1 MASRNFKKTVI
12 AVSGTFPGY
21 KHGQFPLTPTAEEL
35 TPHGRSPAR
44 GYRDDTDTCPAA
56 DLKNFVEDQ
65 KATFSTS
72 VSESCTHLITTP
84 KDVEKNTTKYRAA
97 CEIQSCQI
105 VSLDWLLDSLE
116 AKKPL
121 AEEKYI
127 LGSGSGQNGLDQ
139 DVPEDSEDTKTTTQ
153 KGTTKGTQRDT
164 AAVTSKLG
172 VKSNSST
179 DAKTDAKENAQA
191 SGKKRGSALLDGME
205 EDASKKSKDAQKAGF
220 KNLNIPVDEGF
231 LREEVKHKGPEVYID
246 DTNLIWDATLN
257 QTVAAQNNNKF
268 YIIQLLSVSGGKNH
282 FTWTRWGRV
291 GEYGQ
296 HACLGSGSLD
306 EAIGHFMKKFKDK
319 SGLNWENRL
328 DTPKAKKYTFIERNY
343 EEDDEEEE
351 DVIKK
356 EEGDDTKPEIKSALS
371 KPLQNLMSFIFNS
384 DHINSALASMSYDAK
399 KLPLGKLSDRTLKN
413 GFTILKELSELIA
426 DPNLA
431 GSNYETDYATATE
444 HLSNQYFTTIPHVFG
459 RNRPPV
465 INSDAQIK
473 KEVELLEALTDMD
486 VANEIMKVSREAEE
500 INQLDQ
506 QFQSLGMEEMTRL
519 DHKSSEFDELSNY
532 LSNSR
537 GETHH
542 LRYEV
547 IDIFRIERRGEND
560 RFNSSVHANIK
571 NSDRRL
577 LWHGSRSTNFGGI
590 LSQGLRIA
598 PPEAPVNGYM
608 FGKGVYLA
616 DTSSKSANYCCPYSS
631 GNMGLLL
638 LCDAELGDPMLELI
652 SSDYNAGE
660 NAAKE
665 GKVATLGQ
673 GRSIPAGW
681 KDAGCLN
688 PALQGVKIPDVST
701 GTAERKNG
709 AWLQYNEY
717 IVYDVAQI
725 RQRYLFYVH
734 MR

>member
-1 MASRNFKKTVI
+1 MAPRSFKKLII

-21 KHGQFPLTPTAEEL
+21 KQ
-35 TPHGRSPAR
+35 
-44 GYRDDTDTCPAA
+44 A
-56 DLKNFVEDQ
+56 DLKSLVEGQ
-65 KATFSTS
+65 NATFSSS
-72 VSESCTHLITTP
+72 VVDSCTHLITTE
-84 KDVEKNTTKYRAA
+84 KDVEKNTMKYRAA
-97 CEIQSCQI
+97 CEIQSCQV
-105 VSLDWLLDSLE
+105 VSLDWLLDSLK
-116 AKKPL
+116 ARKPL
-121 AEEKYI
+121 AEGKYI
-127 LGSGSGQNGLDQ
+127 MGSGPGQNGSDQ
-139 DVPEDSEDTKTTTQ
+139 DMLEDAEDTKTTVQIDSTN
-153 KGTTKGTQRDT
+153 GAPNDT
-164 AAVTSKLG
+164 ATTMKKSKIDVQNNLPTG
-172 VKSNSST
+172 TETNG
-179 DAKTDAKENAQA
+179 KENSQA
-191 SGKKRGSALLDGME
+191 SGKKRGSALLDSME
-205 EDASKKSKDAQKAGF
+205 EDASKKTKDAQKAGF
-220 KNLNIPVDEGF
+220 KNLSIPVDEGF
-231 LREEVKHKGPEVYID
+231 RRMEIQHKNPQVYID
-246 DTNLIWDATLN
+246 DTELIWDATLN

-268 YIIQLLSVSGGKNH
+268 YIIQLLSVSGGEKY

-296 HACLGSGSLD
+296 HACLGSGNLE
-306 EAIGHFMKKFKDK
+306 EAMGHFKKKFKDK

-328 DTPKAKKYTFIERNY
+328 DPQKMKKYTFIERNY

-356 EEGDDTKPEIKSALS
+356 EEGEDSKSGIESALS

-426 DPNLA
+426 DPSLA
-431 GSNYETDYATATE
+431 GSKYETDYATVSE
-444 HLSNQYFTTIPHVFG
+444 HLSDQYFTTIPHVFG

-465 INSDAQIK
+465 INSNAQIK

-486 VANEIMKVSREAEE
+486 VANEIMKDSREADE
-500 INQLDQ
+500 INQLDR

-519 DHKSSEFDELSNY
+519 DHKSSEFAELSNY

-537 GETHH
+537 GQTHH
-542 LRYEV
+542 LRYQV

-560 RFNSSVHANIK
+560 RFNSSAHANLK

-616 DTSSKSANYCCPYSS
+616 DMSSKSANYCCPYSS

-652 SSDYNAGE
+652 NGDYNAGE

-665 GKVATLGQ
+665 GKIATLGK
-673 GRSIPAGW
+673 GERIPAGW

-688 PALQGVKIPDVST
+688 PALQGVKMPDVSC
-701 GTAERKNG
+701 GTAHRDDT

-734 MR
+734 MK